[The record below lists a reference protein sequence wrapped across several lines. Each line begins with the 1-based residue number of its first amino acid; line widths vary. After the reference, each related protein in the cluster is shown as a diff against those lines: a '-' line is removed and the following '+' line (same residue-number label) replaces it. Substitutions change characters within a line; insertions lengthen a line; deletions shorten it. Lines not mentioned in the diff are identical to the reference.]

1 MRRHSMR
8 QDIFNCIKDNDINRF
23 YRFCVE
29 YRGRGNINDIKFLKG
44 RNILHVAAFFN
55 RIEIIRLFI
64 NFSGYNIGDLVDFDL
79 KTPLLVAASKGHF
92 NAVRELL
99 VYNPGVID
107 IPDNKGMTPLMY
119 SCKSSR
125 IGMSNISKFLLNK
138 GANYTRT
145 ANDGYKIPI
154 RYINYL
160 IPNFVP
166 IYRPIHRPNRRPIR
180 RTPIQTNSR
189 LIILTPPSTISS
201 ESVDV
206 NVDNSIHN
214 TLDDIDIPNHFKN
227 QFIDMAIE
235 LDKSCSICLE
245 KFEIGKTVF
254 TKCSHLLCSNCFNDE
269 RLNKCPLCRVDIK

>member
-1 MRRHSMR
+1 MGDQQS
-8 QDIFNCIKDNDINRF
+8 NVLIKS
-23 YRFCVE
+23 
-29 YRGRGNINDIKFLKG
+29 
-44 RNILHVAAFFN
+44 
-55 RIEIIRLFI
+55 IRLFI

-160 IPNFVP
+160 IPNFVH
-166 IYRPIHRPNRRPIR
+166 IMIDGKIVKSGNME
-180 RTPIQTNSR
+180 
-189 LIILTPPSTISS
+189 L
-201 ESVDV
+201 V
-206 NVDNSIHN
+206 NY
-214 TLDDIDIPNHFKN
+214 LEEKGYE
-227 QFIDMAIE
+227 E
-235 LDKSCSICLE
+235 LNI
-245 KFEIGKTVF
+245 
-254 TKCSHLLCSNCFNDE
+254 
-269 RLNKCPLCRVDIK
+269 